1 MNHQSHILEK
11 NVYKD
16 SFLTVGMTFRSFQ
29 IVSHPILTYSFPLH
43 HFSTPRKQ
51 KTKVFRYFQVVER
64 GSIEN
69 EWVNFML
76 QLSLYSNVSATIDN
90 TNPGMLS

>member
-16 SFLTVGMTFRSFQ
+16 SFLTVDMTFRSFQ
-29 IVSHPILTYSFPLH
+29 IVSHPIFVPIAPFLYSL
-43 HFSTPRKQ
+43 
-51 KTKVFRYFQVVER
+51 KTENCKVFRYFQVVER

-76 QLSLYSNVSATIDN
+76 QLSLYNNVSATIDN
-90 TNPGMLS
+90 TNQEC

>member
-16 SFLTVGMTFRSFQ
+16 SFLTVDMTFRSFQ

-43 HFSTPRKQ
+43 YFSTP
-51 KTKVFRYFQVVER
+51 
-64 GSIEN
+64 
-69 EWVNFML
+69 
-76 QLSLYSNVSATIDN
+76 
-90 TNPGMLS
+90 